1 MNLYLAG
8 IQYISIQRTLV
19 LPFPSLPACPPFSL
33 QTEHAGEVVRFLA
46 EEGDLIGYGDRIV
59 AIRPNFPGI
68 KQL

>member
-1 MNLYLAG
+1 MHPRAP
-8 IQYISIQRTLV
+8 
-19 LPFPSLPACPPFSL
+19 LPLPPLPACPPFYF